1 MVRFRDKDYEI
12 HYNGNYGY
20 IVVDKEVVIMKYT
33 GSESSVSIPKEL
45 DGMKVTAIGWDERG
59 RRGAFQENSSIQ
71 TITIPGTITFVAGAS
86 FYKCSGLQQVLIG
99 EGVEEIGEDAFYGCE
114 YLQTVKFQGN
124 TLKYINASAFYGC
137 SVLDDFQIPSSVT
150 KIGDNAFAYC
160 KGLSSIVI
168 PDSVETLGGGA
179 FGDCTN
185 LISAVVGNGVIS
197 MSAAENNNDGNDNTH
212 YYRYGVFENCSKLES
227 VIIGSNV
234 ENIGIDTFAG
244 TALKSVDIPDSV
256 ITIEQGAFYN
266 CKSLEEVKIG
276 KKVRTIGNTAFTYD
290 SSLKSINIPSNVENL
305 GEAAFYCCSGLTSA
319 VIGNG
324 VTDLKSGSG
333 SDNGDDNSDYYTRGT
348 FENCTSLSSV
358 TIGNGVKNIGTD
370 TFANTALTEV
380 VIPDNVVTMEKGV
393 FYNCKKLQKIIVG
406 NGTTTIGNY
415 AFYNCENLKDI
426 KLSNSIISIGE
437 EAFIGDNAL
446 EELLIPSSV
455 TSLGAGL
462 CYNCASLKKVIVG
475 NGVTSFESGSGSDDG
490 VDNSNYYRRG
500 AFENCTNLTD
510 VALGN
515 ALVSIG
521 VDTFASTKINTLLL
535 PSKVT
540 TVEKGAFYNGA
551 FGKIYF
557 TGSAPKLGESLF
569 GNSSVALLYKTSTAS
584 GYDKLDYSFSDY
596 TPISVKFDLNDDDV
610 FAIAPTTQYKSPDGG
625 YVIEP
630 ISPTAEG
637 YLFLGWY
644 HDSACTTEWNFLE
657 DKVTEDTTVYAKWV
671 KISDTVPE
679 SPKNITTSESKSKS
693 AKISW
698 DAVSGATK
706 YKVLVDGKVVA
717 DSVDTTSYKLTN
729 LEPESA
735 YEVVV
740 IAVNDKGDS
749 ENSLVKV
756 VYTEKASEE
765 DDPSETPG
773 PSKSPGPSETPD
785 PSKTPG
791 PSETPDPTETPDP
804 SEDIL
809 HGDINLDGKVDLQD
823 ANMSLRAALGIEKDL
838 SEDAIWA
845 GDVNKDNSL
854 DLQDT
859 VMILKGAL
867 GIIILN

>member
-1 MVRFRDKDYEI
+1 
-12 HYNGNYGY
+12 
-20 IVVDKEVVIMKYT
+20 MKYT
-33 GSESSVSIPKEL
+33 GTESSVSIPKEI
-45 DGMKVTAIGWDERG
+45 DGMKVTAIGCDDRG
-59 RRGAFQENSSIQ
+59 RNDAFEGNSSIQ
-71 TITIPGTITFVAGAS
+71 TVTIPGTITLISNLA

-179 FGDCTN
+179 FGDCSG
-185 LISAVVGNGVIS
+185 LISAVIGNGITS
-197 MSAAENNNDGNDNTH
+197 MSAAENGKNGNNNTD
-212 YYRYGVFENCSKLES
+212 YYRYGIFENCSKLES
-227 VIIGSNV
+227 VVIGSNV

-256 ITIEQGAFYN
+256 VTVEKGAFYN

-276 KKVRTIGNTAFTYD
+276 KKVRTIGDMAFSD
-290 SSLKSINIPSNVENL
+290 NELLNSINITSNVENL
-305 GEAAFYCCSGLTSA
+305 GEAAFYGCSSLTSA

-324 VTDLKSGSG
+324 VTDLKSARGTG
-333 SDNGDDNSDYYTRGT
+333 NGADNSDYYTRGT
-348 FENCTSLSSV
+348 FENCTSLAAL
-358 TIGNGVKNIGTD
+358 TIGNGVKSIGTD
-370 TFANTALTEV
+370 AFANTALTEV
-380 VIPDNVVTMEKGV
+380 VIPDNVVTMENGV
-393 FYNCKKLQKIIVG
+393 FYNCKNLEKVTIG
-406 NGTTTIGNY
+406 NGTTKIGSS
-415 AFYNCENLKDI
+415 AFYKCENLKDI
-426 KLSNSIISIGE
+426 KLSNSIISIGD
-437 EAFIGDNAL
+437 EAFLGNSSL

-462 CYNCASLKKVIVG
+462 CYNCTSLKKVIIG
-475 NGVTSFESGSGSDDG
+475 NGVTALESSRGTGDG
-490 VDNSNYYRRG
+490 ENNIDYYTKG

-510 VALGN
+510 IELGN
-515 ALVSIG
+515 TLVSIG
-521 VDTFASTKINTLLL
+521 VDTFSSTKIASILL
-535 PSKVT
+535 PSKLT
-540 TVEKGAFYNGA
+540 TIERGAFYNAA
-551 FGKIYF
+551 FSNMYF

-569 GNSSVALLYKTSTAS
+569 GNSSVALLYKISSAS
-584 GYDKLDYSFSDY
+584 GYDKLEYSFSDF
-596 TPISVKFDLNDDDV
+596 TPISVKFDLNDDNV

-644 HDSACTTEWNFLE
+644 HDAACTTEWNFLE

-671 KISDTVPE
+671 KTSDTVPE
-679 SPKNITTSESKSKS
+679 APKNITTSESKSKS
-693 AKISW
+693 ATISW

-740 IAVNDKGDS
+740 VAVNDKGDS
-749 ENSLVKV
+749 ENSLIKV
-756 VYTEKASEE
+756 VYTEKSSGE
-765 DDPSETPG
+765 D
-773 PSKSPGPSETPD
+773 
-785 PSKTPG
+785 
-791 PSETPDPTETPDP
+791 DPTETPDP